1 MVKKCGNNYLKG
13 NAKKVNTQRTPR
25 HYVTLPKFTVHRG
38 SSAPGRPSTRACSEL
53 LAKRPAAAHRHSM
66 NRDDKNVFET
76 LSSPVGVLV
85 NEAQAIQYSF
95 YTADELRKL
104 SVVQV
109 TSSEQRDA
117 LNRPLPGGLYDSKMG
132 PTDHYE
138 SCTTCGLDYALCPG
152 HLGHIDLA
160 LPAYAPI
167 LFTEMIKMLKAKC
180 FNCHRFRADTGK
192 LQNLARASELLQEG
206 RLVDAASVLE
216 PVRTRARP
224 QPQ

>member
-1 MVKKCGNNYLKG
+1 
-13 NAKKVNTQRTPR
+13 
-25 HYVTLPKFTVHRG
+25 
-38 SSAPGRPSTRACSEL
+38 
-53 LAKRPAAAHRHSM
+53 M

-180 FNCHRFRADTGK
+180 FNCHRFRADAGK